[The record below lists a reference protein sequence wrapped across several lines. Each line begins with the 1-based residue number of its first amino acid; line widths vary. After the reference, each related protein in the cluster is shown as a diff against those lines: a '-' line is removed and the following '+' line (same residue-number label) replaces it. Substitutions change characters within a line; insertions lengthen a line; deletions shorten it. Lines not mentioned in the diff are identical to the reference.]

1 MTSSIE
7 NDIETIHSKLID
19 HSPVLIETVL
29 IETVLIETV
38 LIGTVLIGTSLL
50 YKVIEGLGGNIG
62 DVNTQHFHNTVED
75 QTN

>member
-19 HSPVLIETVL
+19 HSP
-29 IETVLIETV
+29 VLIETV

>member
-1 MTSSIE
+1 MGLNTAMTSSIE

-19 HSPVLIETVL
+19 HSP
-29 IETVLIETV
+29 VLIETV

>member
-19 HSPVLIETVL
+19 HSP
-29 IETVLIETV
+29 V

>member
-29 IETVLIETV
+29 IE
-38 LIGTVLIGTSLL
+38 TSLL